1 LKCRN
6 SELRNG
12 DAKRSFKHVIP
23 KENDAEHSLFQYDF
37 LVRFVSRQNE
47 QKKKKKDMSDK
58 KNEIPASTGSN
69 VTPRGA
75 YPHTK
80 RVGDFIF
87 VSGTSSR
94 RADNTI
100 AGVEIID
107 EMGTKKLDAYE
118 QTKVILQNID
128 KNLQSHGASLKDVID
143 VSSFLVNMNDF
154 ADYNKAY
161 AEYFNAETGPTR
173 TTVAVHQLP
182 HPDLVVEIKVMAYKK
197 QD

>member
-1 LKCRN
+1 
-6 SELRNG
+6 
-12 DAKRSFKHVIP
+12 
-23 KENDAEHSLFQYDF
+23 
-37 LVRFVSRQNE
+37 
-47 QKKKKKDMSDK
+47 MSNK
-58 KNEIPASTGSN
+58 

-94 RADNTI
+94 RTDNTI

-107 EMGTKKLDAYE
+107 EMGTKRLNIEAQTRAVLD
-118 QTKVILQNID
+118 NIAS
-128 KNLQSHGASLKDVID
+128 NLEKEGATLADVVD
-143 VSSFLVNMNDF
+143 VTTFLVNMNDF
-154 ADYNKAY
+154 AGYNKAY
-161 AEYFNAETGPTR
+161 AEFFDKETGPTR

-197 QD
+197 P

>member
-1 LKCRN
+1 
-6 SELRNG
+6 
-12 DAKRSFKHVIP
+12 
-23 KENDAEHSLFQYDF
+23 
-37 LVRFVSRQNE
+37 
-47 QKKKKKDMSDK
+47 MSK
-58 KNEIPASTGSN
+58 T

-94 RADNTI
+94 RADNSI

-107 EMGTKKLDAYE
+107 DMGTKKLDVAV
-118 QTKVILQNID
+118 QTREVLQNID
-128 KNLQSHGASLKDVID
+128 KNLAKEGASLADVVD
-143 VSSFLVNMNDF
+143 VTSFLVNMNDF

-161 AEYFNAETGPTR
+161 AEFFDTDTGPTR

-182 HPDLVVEIKVMAYKK
+182 HPDLVIEIKVVAYKK
-197 QD
+197 Q

>member
-1 LKCRN
+1 
-6 SELRNG
+6 
-12 DAKRSFKHVIP
+12 
-23 KENDAEHSLFQYDF
+23 
-37 LVRFVSRQNE
+37 
-47 QKKKKKDMSDK
+47 MSNNK
-58 KNEIPASTGSN
+58 

-94 RADNTI
+94 RADNTF
-100 AGVEIID
+100 AGVEQVD
-107 EMGTKKLDAYE
+107 EMGTKHLDIKE
-118 QTKVILQNID
+118 QTRAVLDNIA
-128 KNLQSHGASLKDVID
+128 KNLAKEGATLADVVD
-143 VSSFLVNMNDF
+143 VTSFLVNMNDF
-154 ADYNKAY
+154 AGYNEAY

-197 QD
+197 